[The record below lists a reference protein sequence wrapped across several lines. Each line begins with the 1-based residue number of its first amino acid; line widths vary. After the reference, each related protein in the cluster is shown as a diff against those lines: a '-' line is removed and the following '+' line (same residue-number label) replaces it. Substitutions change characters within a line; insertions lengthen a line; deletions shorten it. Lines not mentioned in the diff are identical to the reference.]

1 MRKNKKTSPISYEEM
16 MDRVSSLSLS
26 SSTYKKFGLYIEK
39 HYMDLGFMSAE
50 EVADAVGISQG
61 SVSRF
66 CKDLG
71 FLGYS
76 DFIKKLHS
84 IFCDNI
90 TAPDRIQRNA
100 DKKGNIHKEIID
112 EECAN
117 LQKLLSVTESDEYS
131 KLVKF
136 ISESQSIH
144 LVSSRYTSTILPY
157 ATYMLSKMRDNVYM
171 ETPGSIEFQNLIFKN
186 KKETG
191 ILVFSFPRYAN
202 DLIDMIKQ
210 VKASGIKYHLIT
222 DSRMCPMYAD
232 AENTVILP
240 ITTSSVFNNYGVPIT
255 FTNLLMN
262 DVAKALPN
270 VKKRISKIEAFEKEN
285 QIYYDK

>member
-1 MRKNKKTSPISYEEM
+1 MKKNTNMSSISYEEM
-16 MDRVSSLSLS
+16 MTRVSSLALS

-50 EVADAVGISQG
+50 EVAAAVGVSQG

-76 DFIKKLHS
+76 DFIKNLHGILCNS
-84 IFCDNI
+84 I

-100 DKKGNIHKEIID
+100 DKKGNTHKEIVA

-117 LQKLLSVTESDEYS
+117 LEKLLPVTESDEYK

-136 ISESQSIH
+136 ISESSNLH
-144 LVSSRYTSTILPY
+144 LVSSRYTATILPY

-171 ETPGSIEFQNLIFKN
+171 ETPGSIEFQNLVLKE
-186 KKETG
+186 KKENG

-210 VKASGIKYHLIT
+210 IKEAGIKYHLIT

-232 AENTVILP
+232 AENAVILP

-262 DVAKALPN
+262 DVAKTLPN

-285 QIYYDK
+285 HIYYDK